1 MKGLTDMNTNRPNST
16 ILKSVSKP
24 GRYSGGEYGEV
35 IKDKTNVKAR
45 FAFCF
50 PDTYE
55 IGMSNLGMRLLY
67 GSLNEHPDIWCE
79 RAFDPWVDMQEEM
92 KRHDLP
98 LVALES
104 KDPLSEFDFLG
115 FTLQYEMSYT
125 NVLNMLDLA
134 HIPLRASER
143 GEDDPLVIGGGPC
156 AYNPEPI
163 APFFDLFNIGEGEN
177 MLPDIVRLFI
187 RMKDEGRYTR
197 ESFLLEAA
205 RTIPGVYVPSLYEV
219 TYKEDGTIKA
229 YTPLFEGVPA
239 KVQKQI
245 VRDLDQ
251 VYFPDKVVM
260 PYIET
265 VHDRIMLEVY
275 RGCIRGCRFCQAG
288 MIYRPVREKTPD
300 VLNKQAKCLYNS
312 TGYEEMSLSSLSI
325 SDYTQL
331 EPLCDKL
338 LSWTDNNMVSLSLP
352 SLRVDNFSQELMKR
366 IESVRSSSLTFAPE
380 AGTQRLRDVIN
391 KNVCEEDVLRTMRV
405 AFDAGK
411 SAVKLYFMEGLPTE
425 TLEDLDG
432 IAKLAETVVEE
443 YYKNPKRNKSRQV
456 TVTVSVSCFIPK
468 PFTAFQWEAQ
478 DSMELLAEKQKYL
491 ASKITNRHVR
501 YQHHNA
507 EVSRIEAVLARG
519 DRRLADALELAC
531 REGFRFDSW
540 DEYFDYGKWMSV
552 LERTGV
558 DPAFYANRAFGLDEI
573 LPWDII
579 DCGVTKEFFLRER
592 EHAYNASTTP
602 NCREKC
608 SGCGANCL
616 GGERAVCP
624 SVKKHEPELPSVLP
638 MPEIPNRQ
646 ETFAQWKLL
655 ETPKTLRIK
664 FRKVGSLQYIS
675 HLDLQRTFA
684 RVLMR
689 ADVPMWYTKGFNP
702 HAKVIFGLPL
712 SVGTE
717 SECEFIDLKLDRDIS
732 PAELRDRLNA
742 ELTDEMRVTE
752 AYEPTTKFTDI
763 GWAKYEME
771 LHFAGADGE
780 MAKRMQSLF
789 ETSPLCMVKKTKSG
803 DKEID
808 LIPLIRRIKVTDRG
822 DETLH
827 ISAVLS
833 ASSSGDYLNPE
844 MLISAAKR
852 ELGILTGDPAKE
864 EYSILRTHVYLS
876 DGESEFR

>member
-1 MKGLTDMNTNRPNST
+1 MKQQPINRPNST

-24 GRYSGGEYGEV
+24 GRYSGGEYGAV
-35 IKDKTNVKAR
+35 VKDKTKIKAR

-55 IGMSNLGMRLLY
+55 IGMSNLGVRLLY
-67 GSLNEHPDIWCE
+67 GALNQHPDIWCE
-79 RAFDPWVDMQEEM
+79 RAYDPWVDMQEAM

-104 KDPLSEFDFLG
+104 QDPLGMFDFLG

-134 HIPLRASER
+134 EIPLRSRDR
-143 GEDDPLVIGGGPC
+143 GENDPLVIGGGPC
-156 AYNPEPI
+156 AYNPEPV
-163 APFFDLFNIGEGEN
+163 ADFFDLFNIGEGEN
-177 MLPDIVRLFI
+177 MLPDIVRLYI

-197 ESFLLEAA
+197 EAFLHEAA
-205 RTIPGVYVPSLYEV
+205 RTIPGVYVPSLYRV
-219 TYKEDGTIKA
+219 TYHEDGTIEA
-229 YTPLFEGVPA
+229 YTPLYDDIP
-239 KVQKQI
+239 KKIRKQI
-245 VRDLDQ
+245 VRDLDG

-288 MIYRPVREKTPD
+288 MIYRPVREKTPE
-300 VLNKQAKCLYNS
+300 VLDRQARCLYNS

-325 SDYTQL
+325 SDYSAL

-338 LSWTDNNMVSLSLP
+338 LSWTDDNMVSLSLP
-352 SLRVDNFSQELMKR
+352 SLRVDNFSRELMDR
-366 IESVRSSSLTFAPE
+366 IDSVRSSSLTFAPE

-432 IAKLAETVVEE
+432 IAKLAETVVEA
-443 YYKNPKRNKSRQV
+443 YYQNPNRNKARQV

-468 PFTAFQWEAQ
+468 PFTPFQWEAQ
-478 DSMELLAEKQKYL
+478 DTMEQLAEKQKYL
-491 ASKITNRHVR
+491 GSRITNRHIR

-507 EVSRIEAVLARG
+507 EVSRVEAVLARG
-519 DRRLADALELAC
+519 DRRLSDALELAC
-531 REGFRFDSW
+531 REGFKFDSW
-540 DEYFDYGKWMSV
+540 DEFFDYGKWMDV
-552 LERTGV
+552 FERTGV
-558 DPAFYANRAFGLDEI
+558 DPAFYANRAFGLDEV

-579 DCGVTKEFFLRER
+579 DCGVSKSFFLRER
-592 EHAYNASTTP
+592 ERAYAGSTTP
-602 NCREKC
+602 NCREAC
-608 SGCGANCL
+608 SGCGANSL

-624 SVKKHEPELPSVLP
+624 HVASCPPETPTVLP
-638 MPEIPNRQ
+638 TPEQPDRQ
-646 ETFAQWKLL
+646 SILSQWPKLD
-655 ETPKTLRIK
+655 TPKTVRIR

-689 ADVPMWYTKGFNP
+689 ADIPMWYTQGFNP
-702 HAKVIFGLPL
+702 HAKVVFGLPL

-717 SECEFIDLKLDRDIS
+717 SECEFIDLRLDRDIS
-732 PAELRDRLNA
+732 CDELRRRLNQ
-742 ELTDEMRVTE
+742 ELTDEMRVEE
-752 AYEPTTKFTDI
+752 AYEPTSKFAEI
-763 GWAKYEME
+763 GWATYEME
-771 LHFAGADGE
+771 LRFADANAE
-780 MAKRMQSLF
+780 TAKRMQALF
-789 ETSPLCMVKKTKSG
+789 ETSPLTMTKKGKAG
-803 DKEID
+803 EREID
-808 LIPLIRRIKVTDRG
+808 IVPMIRKIRVMSPEEGVIRV
-822 DETLH
+822 
-827 ISAVLS
+827 SAMLS
-833 ASSSGDYLNPE
+833 ASGSEYLNPE
-844 MLISAAKR
+844 MLIQAAKR
-852 ELGILTGDPAKE
+852 ECGILAGDPAKE
-864 EYSILRTHVYLS
+864 EYSILRTHVWRN
-876 DGESEFR
+876 DGTTEFR